1 MGYKLTVVSAPTQ
14 GGSFTYDP
22 PLCSAKTYNSGT
34 VVTLTAV
41 PSEGYQFYRWSG
53 DIDANAAGNATIHVV
68 MDKARSITAD
78 FVAPG
83 GLYTITVNA
92 SPSLGGTATITTSFG
107 SFNTSGNESS
117 VSIQYPSGTEVN
129 LSATA
134 AAGYSFD
141 GWKGGVTGSQG
152 NVSFV
157 VDSSKTITAEFSAP
171 SSFQWGWVV
180 GGVAALLLVVLLIV
194 KFMSGRVKKPDD
206 ILPT

>member
-1 MGYKLTVVSAPTQ
+1 
-14 GGSFTYDP
+14 
-22 PLCSAKTYNSGT
+22 
-34 VVTLTAV
+34 
-41 PSEGYQFYRWSG
+41 
-53 DIDANAAGNATIHVV
+53 
-68 MDKARSITAD
+68 MDMARSITAD

-92 SPSLGGTATITTSFG
+92 SPSLGGTATITTPFG

-141 GWKGGVTGSQG
+141 GWKGGVTGSQD

-157 VDSSKTITAEFSAP
+157 VDSSKTITAEFSAL
-171 SSFQWGWVV
+171 SSFQWSWVV
-180 GGVAALLLVVLLIV
+180 GGVAALLLVVFLIV
-194 KFMSGRVKKPDD
+194 RFMPGRAKKPNDT
-206 ILPT
+206 PPM